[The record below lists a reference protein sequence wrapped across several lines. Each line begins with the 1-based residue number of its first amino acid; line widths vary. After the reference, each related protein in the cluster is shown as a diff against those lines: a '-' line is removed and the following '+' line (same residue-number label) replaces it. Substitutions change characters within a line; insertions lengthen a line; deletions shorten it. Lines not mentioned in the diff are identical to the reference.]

1 MTPPAYIVGI
11 DLGDGESSLA
21 YVPVKDHAAPTVF
34 EFKTGERSMITA
46 VARTS
51 DGTLI
56 GQEAILKRGIEELY
70 INSKIK
76 PADTNLGR
84 ARMSQLRDFILEF
97 YALFREAEP
106 EIGRQAQVYIGHP
119 TSWTEEDAEAYRAWF
134 PANVF
139 PGIQVVRESH
149 AAFIQVRDFAKLP
162 DEFLNSVLV
171 IDIGSSTTDI
181 TFVKDLVPQQLSLGD
196 EFGARLID
204 QAIFEVVEER
214 HLHPEQLQERWET
227 HDKDKVYLRYLCR
240 KAKEHY
246 FTGEPFERPQ
256 PETASF
262 RWVLDQCWQYV
273 QDLDMNAVLE
283 RPLEKLPRGWKA
295 GLRALVMQARE
306 EIKPEIPKIV
316 ILTGGGSRM
325 PFTRD
330 ICREVFPEPA
340 TRLNPD
346 PDPSF
351 AVAKGL
357 AGYGRWRYR
366 VAAFL
371 EAIHEFCQSQALGE
385 EIEKH
390 IQPFA
395 AAALKFIRKH
405 LIDEV
410 MRPTLLEARE
420 GKVRSKDMGKDPGH
434 YFHQR
439 FLQWLETPEGQ
450 VALQVEVGNH
460 FTEPLSPYLVAETNK
475 MCERFD
481 MPKGSLQ
488 IATELPDKMIT
499 KAFYGALSPAIKQ
512 LEAYALKLEISVA
525 DALVP
530 TWVRKLV
537 PAKLVDVGMQAWANY
552 TEGMTDLFAKNHD
565 LKPDERDQ
573 FVTAIR
579 AQIKKQL
586 EARAAQIER
595 LLR

>member
-1 MTPPAYIVGI
+1 MTPPAYILGI

-21 YVPVKDHAAPTVF
+21 YVPVKDYAAPTVF

-56 GQEAILKRGIEELY
+56 GQEAILKKGIEELY

-119 TSWTEEDAEAYRAWF
+119 TSWTEEDAEVYRAWF

-149 AAFIQVRDFAKLP
+149 AAFIQVRDYARLP
-162 DEFLNSVLV
+162 DALLDSVLV

-214 HLHPEQLQERWET
+214 HPHPEQLQERWET

-246 FTGEPFERPQ
+246 FTGEPFERPK

-273 QDLDMNAVLE
+273 QDLDMNAILE
-283 RPLEKLPRGWKA
+283 RPLEKFPRGWKM
-295 GLRALVMQARE
+295 GFKALVMQARE

-340 TRLNPD
+340 TKLNPD

-371 EAIHEFCQSQALGE
+371 EAIDEFCQSKALGE
-385 EIEKH
+385 EIQKH

-395 AAALKFIRKH
+395 AAAFKFSEKH

-410 MRPTLLEARE
+410 MRPILLEARE
-420 GKVRSKDMGKDPGH
+420 GKTRSKDMGQDPMQ
-434 YFHQR
+434 YFRKR
-439 FLQWLETPEGQ
+439 FFQWLETSEGQ
-450 VALQVEVGNH
+450 VAFQEEAVKF
-460 FTEPLSPYLVAETNK
+460 FTDPFSPYLATETNK
-475 MCERFD
+475 ICERFGMKKED
-481 MPKGSLQ
+481 LR
-488 IATELPDKMIT
+488 ITIELPGQIT
-499 KAFYGALSPAIKQ
+499 RRVFSMYPLIDHLLAYSLKA
-512 LEAYALKLEISVA
+512 EISIA
-525 DALVP
+525 DLIPV
-530 TWVRKLV
+530 WLRKAV
-537 PAKLVDVGMQAWANY
+537 PAKLVDVSMQAFAELEAGY
-552 TEGMTDLFAKNHD
+552 IGLFFKKYN

-573 FVTAIR
+573 FVTDIR

-595 LLR
+595 LLK